1 MKQLGRV
8 AVPALALV
16 LLAACSNSGGDGS
29 AGAPSSSATSS
40 GSAPASPTDSEY
52 LEVPDQVDLTPP
64 GTTLDF
70 GQPATIA
77 WEPRID
83 LTAIL
88 DVTVD
93 RVERT
98 TFKESFQ
105 GWVIT
110 DEMEG
115 QTPLFVEATVTNA
128 GEERLGGEEVPLTVV
143 DDTGIHVQ
151 PTIAQDET
159 FKPCPGGPL
168 PKRFKPGAK
177 TQVCLLY
184 LLDPG
189 RAFTSVAFQPVDAE
203 HRPVADAISWTGR
216 LTPLD
221 NGQGGKGDSGK
232 KGKKGQQ

>member
-1 MKQLGRV
+1 MTLRRAIV
-8 AVPALALV
+8 LSVLALV
-16 LLAACSNSGGDGS
+16 LLAGCSDSGDEGS
-29 AGAPSSSATSS
+29 AGESSSATSS
-40 GSAPASPTDSEY
+40 DSSSAAPTDGEY
-52 LEVPDQVDLTPP
+52 LEVPDDVALTPP
-64 GTTLDF
+64 GTMLDF

-83 LTAIL
+83 ETAIL

-115 QTPLFVEATVTNA
+115 QTPLFVQATVSNA
-128 GEERLGGEEVPLTVV
+128 GEDRLGGEEVPLTVV

-159 FKPCPGGPL
+159 FEPCPGGPL
-168 PKRFKPGAK
+168 PKKFKPGAK
-177 TQVCLLY
+177 TKVCLLY

-189 RAFTSVAFQPVDAE
+189 REFTSVAFQPVDAE
-203 HRPVADAISWTGR
+203 HRPVADAISWTGS

-221 NGQGGKGDSGK
+221 DGKDDQGK

>member
-1 MKQLGRV
+1 
-8 AVPALALV
+8 VPALALA
-16 LLAACSNSGGDGS
+16 LLAACSSSNGDEGLSGE
-29 AGAPSSSATSS
+29 SSSATATSS
-40 GSAPASPTDSEY
+40 SPAEPTDSEY

-83 LTAIL
+83 QTAIL

-93 RVERT
+93 RVDRT
-98 TFKESFQ
+98 TFKQSFQ

-115 QTPLFVEATVTNA
+115 QTPLFVRATVSNA
-128 GEERLGGEEVPLTVV
+128 GEDRLGGEDIPLTVV

-159 FKPCPGGPL
+159 FEPCPGGAL
-168 PKRFKPGAK
+168 PKKFKPGDK
-177 TQVCLLY
+177 ERVCLLY

-189 RAFTSVAFQPVDAE
+189 REFTSVAFQPVDAE
-203 HRPVADAISWTGR
+203 HRPVADAISWTGD

-221 NGQGGKGDSGK
+221 TGKGDDKGK
-232 KGKKGQQ
+232 KGKKGQ